1 MLTPM
6 YMVVSMHL
14 LWAGANGA
22 NLVVDEAVAPW
33 LRLPLPTTT
42 ARLPRRATTA
52 KPRSILELMSLCSS
66 MHHSQGQLLHGFMR
80 SAQHKNGDEQ
90 IEVDGQRGLRI
101 ESRVLVNTTKDMS
114 GKRMKWVRPP

>member
-52 KPRSILELMSLCSS
+52 RASLELDEPM
-66 MHHSQGQLLHGFMR
+66 LLHAPFAGIAPPWLH
-80 SAQHKNGDEQ
+80 AQ
-90 IEVDGQRGLRI
+90 R
-101 ESRVLVNTTKDMS
+101 TTQEW
-114 GKRMKWVRPP
+114 G